1 MNKNM
6 GRQITIVKIL
16 FFVSSCSTKTE
27 TSNFQVTDSIEK
39 LSKVD
44 SEKSELSFQDN
55 FPDFV
60 KATKLPDS
68 LVIDADNVITGD
80 FNADGEDDFAS
91 LVANQK
97 NGLRGVLIIHKGEKH
112 EYFVF
117 GAGQE
122 IYEMTNLNR
131 IDIFKKYPKVQDV
144 PPNVVDSVTG
154 EIIGYDYTKIFRLIG
169 AGIYMHVD
177 EASGGGVLFWTGEKY
192 DWFRID

>member
-1 MNKNM
+1 MK
-6 GRQITIVKIL
+6 K
-16 FFVSSCSTKTE
+16 
-27 TSNFQVTDSIEK
+27 SIE
-39 LSKVD
+39 
-44 SEKSELSFQDN
+44 DN
-55 FPDFV
+55 IPDFV
-60 KATKLPDS
+60 KATKLLDS
-68 LVIDADNVITGD
+68 LVIDANNVITGD

-97 NGLRGVLIIHKGEKH
+97 NGLRGVLIIHKGVKH

-122 IYEMTNLNR
+122 IYGMTNLNR
-131 IDIFKKYPKVQDV
+131 IEIFKKFPKAQDV

-154 EIIGYDYTKIFRLIG
+154 EVIGYDYTKILRLIG

>member
-1 MNKNM
+1 M
-6 GRQITIVKIL
+6 GRHITILTIL

-27 TSNFQVTDSIEK
+27 TSNPQTSDSTEKVAKADGEQMEKSIEN
-39 LSKVD
+39 
-44 SEKSELSFQDN
+44 N

-68 LVIDADNVITGD
+68 LVIDVDNVITGD

-91 LVANQK
+91 LVAYQK
-97 NGLRGVLIIHKGEKH
+97 NGLRAVLIIHKGEKH

-131 IDIFKKYPKVQDV
+131 IEIFKKFPKVQDV

-154 EIIGYDYTKIFRLIG
+154 EIIGYDKTKLFQLIG

-177 EASGGGVLFWTGEKY
+177 EGSGGGVLFWTGEKY